1 MTIDDMY
8 DWLYRLKSEL
18 VVYMPKEWHEPMRCS
33 IQDAITF
40 SRKYQMLKADY
51 EARLKADMAAMLTEI
66 QLEIEEKEQYYQDK
80 FLDSKNAVH
89 DAAMCGR
96 MFGCGECKEIIQQK
110 INELKGGNK

>member
-1 MTIDDMY
+1 MRMTIDDMY

-51 EARLKADMAAMLTEI
+51 EARLKADMVAMLTEL
-66 QLEIEEKEQYYQDK
+66 QLDIEEMQSLE
-80 FLDSKNAVH
+80 S
-89 DAAMCGR
+89 
-96 MFGCGECKEIIQQK
+96 ECDYAIDECIYKYRVTDIIQQK
-110 INELKGGNK
+110 IDNLQEDTR